1 VPILQLG
8 LSGKGLSEQQLNDLG
23 QNFLRPQLVTV
34 PGAVVPYLYGR
45 VQCQVMIDLNPDL
58 MLAKSLSPQD
68 VLNVVQQ
75 QDPILPSGTAK
86 IGSFE
91 YDVRMNSTTRT
102 VPELNQLPVKVF
114 GDSVIYLRDVANV
127 RDGWAPQTN
136 IVRQDGH
143 RGALVTILKAGNAS
157 TMSSTHVRL
166 RSIIESER
174 FEACSNKEPPLF
186 ESRG

>member
-1 VPILQLG
+1 
-8 LSGKGLSEQQLNDLG
+8 LNDLG

-34 PGAVVPYLYGR
+34 PDAVVPYLYGR
-45 VQCQVMIDLNPDL
+45 VQCEVMIDLNPDL

-114 GDSVIYLRDVANV
+114 GI
-127 RDGWAPQTN
+127 P
-136 IVRQDGH
+136 
-143 RGALVTILKAGNAS
+143 
-157 TMSSTHVRL
+157 
-166 RSIIESER
+166 
-174 FEACSNKEPPLF
+174 
-186 ESRG
+186 